1 MTDHHCS
8 PMGENQIT
16 GSGKASRNGALLT
29 YVDGSFQPELAKYA
43 FGCVFLPEDGG
54 IRIAYGNGSEPDSLK
69 QRNVAGEMLG
79 AMYAVRVAMASGYA
93 AVTLCYDYEGVE
105 KWVTGA
111 WRSKTDLTRK
121 YAEAMRRWG
130 ESIHITFRKVAAHTN
145 VEYNELADKIAK
157 KGLTDGNGIPR
168 IRPLEELEL
177 YEG

>member
-1 MTDHHCS
+1 MTDNKRS
-8 PMGENQIT
+8 PEGENEKA

-29 YVDGSFQPELAKYA
+29 YVDGSFQPGLGKYA
-43 FGCVFLPEDGG
+43 FGCVFLPESGE

-79 AMYAVRVAMASGYA
+79 AMYAVRVAMASGYE

-111 WRSKTDLTRK
+111 WRSKTELTRK

-130 ESIHITFRKVAAHTN
+130 GSIRISFRKVAAHTN
-145 VEYNELADKIAK
+145 VEYNELADRIAK
-157 KGLTDGNGIPR
+157 KGLTDGNGVPK